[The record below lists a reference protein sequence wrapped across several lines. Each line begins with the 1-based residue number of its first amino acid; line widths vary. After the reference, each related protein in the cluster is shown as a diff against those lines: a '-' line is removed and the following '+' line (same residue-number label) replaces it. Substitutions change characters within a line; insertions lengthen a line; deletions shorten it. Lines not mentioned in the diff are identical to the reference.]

1 MKRIIVFDKGGRKE
15 RIILIKQK
23 KAPRDFFQGID
34 LLPQKGF
41 DVVHLTSSRK
51 YPKELLYIVGS
62 FFEKIFSKLSNIG
75 IRPLSVYQFRK
86 EINKSNYILSLTDG
100 FSLSLGFY
108 YSFINKKS
116 KVKLAGAFHR
126 LSDYDSKLILILRK
140 LYYQI
145 FLKILNRLDYIIFYG
160 NSDRLNA
167 IKEFKIPK
175 EKTFILKFGV
185 DTDFW
190 VPKKNNAYHSNY
202 IFSIGQDP
210 ARDFQTLLKIKTK
223 KKIHIHT
230 SLLKEKNETNIKITN
245 GSYQEHNN
253 SFSDIDIRSLYQ
265 KAFAVVVPL
274 KDVFQPSG
282 YSVTLQAMACG
293 KPVILSKTRGLWAPK
308 VFKNL
313 SNCIL
318 VKPYESDSIEKAI
331 NFLESNKS
339 EYDKISLN
347 ARKTAEKYF
356 SLNISTASTFDLFK
370 NFN

>member
-1 MKRIIVFDKGGRKE
+1 MKKIIVFDKGGRKE
-15 RIILIKQK
+15 RIKLIEQK

-34 LLPQKGF
+34 LLSINGF
-41 DVVHLTSSRK
+41 NVVHLSSSIK
-51 YPKELLYIVGS
+51 YPKEFIYIIGI
-62 FFEKIFSKLSNIG
+62 FLEKIFSRISNIG

-86 EINKSNYILSLTDG
+86 VINASDFVLSLTDG

-108 YSFINKKS
+108 YTFINKKS

-140 LYYQI
+140 FYYQI
-145 FLKILNRLDYIIFYG
+145 FLRILNRLDYVIFYG

-167 IKEFKIPK
+167 IKVFKIPE

-190 VPKKNNAYHSNY
+190 IPKENNSFFSNY

-230 SLLKEKNETNIKITN
+230 SLLKARDELNIKITN
-245 GSYQEHNN
+245 GSYQEYN

-265 KAFAVVVPL
+265 NAFIIVIPL

-293 KPVILSKTRGLWAPK
+293 KPVVLTKTRGLWAPLLL
-308 VFKNL
+308 KNM

-318 VKPYESDSIEKAI
+318 VKPYKSDSIEKAI

-339 EYDKISLN
+339 EYDRISKN

-356 SLNISTASTFDLFK
+356 SLKISSASTLDLFK
-370 NFN
+370 SFN